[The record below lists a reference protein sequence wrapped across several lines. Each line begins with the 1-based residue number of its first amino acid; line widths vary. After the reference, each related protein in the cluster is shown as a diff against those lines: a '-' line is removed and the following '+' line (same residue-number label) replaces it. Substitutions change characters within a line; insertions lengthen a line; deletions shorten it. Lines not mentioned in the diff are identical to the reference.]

1 MITGKQMYLMG
12 IDPGFSGAI
21 AVLDKD
27 LKIDFVMDMPIIK
40 VGKKRELDEAK
51 LGMIFKMWKAKPITV
66 GLEKSQTM
74 PNQGI
79 VSSGRYM
86 ASYGFLR
93 GLCVGNGIPYHLI
106 QPQSWKKV
114 MMPDMGKEKGASIQ
128 KVSQLY
134 PELSL
139 TRVKDHGIAD
149 AVLIARYLRKN
160 ILDGT
165 AISGKG

>member
-1 MITGKQMYLMG
+1 MYIMG

-21 AVLDKD
+21 AVLDPD
-27 LKIDFVMDMPIIK
+27 LKVDSVMDMPIIK

-51 LGMIFKMWKAKPITV
+51 LADLFKMWQGKSITV

-106 QPQSWKKV
+106 QPQSWKKA

-128 KVSQLY
+128 KVSQLH
-134 PELSL
+134 PELTL

-165 AISGKG
+165 ADTSTG

>member
-1 MITGKQMYLMG
+1 MYIMG

-21 AVLDKD
+21 AVLDPD
-27 LKIDFVMDMPIIK
+27 LRVDSVMDMPIIK
-40 VGKKRELDEAK
+40 VGKKRELDEAR
-51 LGMIFKMWKAKPITV
+51 LADLFKMWQGKSITV

-106 QPQSWKKV
+106 QPQSWKKA

-128 KVSQLY
+128 KVSQLH
-134 PELSL
+134 PELTL

-160 ILDGT
+160 ILNGT
-165 AISGKG
+165 AISGTG

>member
-1 MITGKQMYLMG
+1 MYIMG
-12 IDPGFSGAI
+12 IDPGFSGAL
-21 AVLDKD
+21 AVLDSD
-27 LKIDFVMDMPIIK
+27 LKIEFVMDMPIIK
-40 VGKKRELDEAK
+40 VGKKRELDEAR
-51 LGMIFKMWKAKPITV
+51 LSVIFKMWRSKSINVA
-66 GLEKSQTM
+66 LEKSQTM

-106 QPQSWKKV
+106 QPQTWKKA
-114 MMPDMGKEKGASIQ
+114 MMPDMGKDKGASIQ

-149 AVLIARYLRKN
+149 AILIARYLKLSISN
-160 ILDGT
+160 GTTATSDG
-165 AISGKG
+165 

>member
-1 MITGKQMYLMG
+1 MYIMG
-12 IDPGFSGAI
+12 IAPGFSGAL
-21 AVLDKD
+21 AVLDSD
-27 LKIDFVMDMPIIK
+27 LKIEFVMDMPIIK
-40 VGKKRELDEAK
+40 VGKKRELDEAR
-51 LGMIFKMWKAKPITV
+51 LSVIFKMWRSKSINVA
-66 GLEKSQTM
+66 LEKSQTM

-106 QPQSWKKV
+106 QPQTWKKA

-149 AVLIARYLRKN
+149 AILIARYLKLSISN
-160 ILDGT
+160 GTKSSSDG
-165 AISGKG
+165 

>member
-1 MITGKQMYLMG
+1 MG
-12 IDPGFSGAI
+12 IDPGFSGAL
-21 AVLDKD
+21 AVLDSD
-27 LKIDFVMDMPIIK
+27 LKIEFVMDMPIIK
-40 VGKKRELDEAK
+40 VGKKRELDEAR
-51 LGMIFKMWKAKPITV
+51 LSVIFKMWRSKSINVA
-66 GLEKSQTM
+66 LEKSQTM

-106 QPQSWKKV
+106 QPQTWKKA

-149 AVLIARYLRKN
+149 AILIARYLKLSISN
-160 ILDGT
+160 GTKSSSDG
-165 AISGKG
+165 

>member
-1 MITGKQMYLMG
+1 MHIMG
-12 IDPGFSGAI
+12 IDPGFSGAL
-21 AVLDKD
+21 AVLDSD
-27 LKIDFVMDMPIIK
+27 LKIDFVMDMPILM
-40 VGKKRELDEAK
+40 VVKKRELDEAK
-51 LGMIFKMWKAKPITV
+51 LSDIFSRWRLRPMMV

-86 ASYGFLR
+86 SSYGCLR

-106 QPQSWKKV
+106 QPQSWKKA

-128 KVSQLY
+128 KVTQIY

-149 AVLIARYLRKN
+149 AVLIARYLRLN
-160 ILDGT
+160 ILNGTTISKDG
-165 AISGKG
+165 

>member
-1 MITGKQMYLMG
+1 MYIMG

-21 AVLDKD
+21 AVLDPD
-27 LKIDFVMDMPIIK
+27 LKVDSVMDMPIIK
-40 VGKKRELDEAK
+40 VGKKRELDEAR
-51 LGMIFKMWKAKPITV
+51 LADLFKMWQGKSITV

-106 QPQSWKKV
+106 QPQSWKKA

-128 KVSQLY
+128 KVSQLH
-134 PELSL
+134 PELTL

-165 AISGKG
+165 ADTSTG

>member
-1 MITGKQMYLMG
+1 MHIMG
-12 IDPGFSGAI
+12 IDPGFSGAL
-21 AVLDKD
+21 AVLDD
-27 LKIDFVMDMPIIK
+27 NLKIEFVMDMPVIM

-51 LGMIFKMWKAKPITV
+51 LADIFSRCRHKPMTV

-74 PNQGI
+74 PNQGL

-93 GLCVGNGIPYHLI
+93 GLCVGNVIPYYLI
-106 QPQSWKKV
+106 RPQSWKKA
-114 MMPDMGKEKGASIQ
+114 MMPDMDREKGSSIQ
-128 KVSQLY
+128 KVTQIY

-149 AVLIARYLRKN
+149 AILIARYLILN
-160 ILDGT
+160 ILNGTTISKDG
-165 AISGKG
+165 

>member
-1 MITGKQMYLMG
+1 MYIMG

-21 AVLDKD
+21 AVIDPD
-27 LKIDFVMDMPIIK
+27 LKVDSVMDMPIIK
-40 VGKKRELDEAK
+40 VGKKRELDEAR
-51 LGMIFKMWKAKPITV
+51 LADLFKMWQGKSITV

-106 QPQSWKKV
+106 QPQSWKKA

-128 KVSQLY
+128 KVSQLH
-134 PELSL
+134 PELTL

-160 ILDGT
+160 ILNGT
-165 AISGKG
+165 AISGTG

>member
-1 MITGKQMYLMG
+1 MYIMG
-12 IDPGFSGAI
+12 IDPGFSGAL
-21 AVLDKD
+21 AVLDSD
-27 LKIDFVMDMPIIK
+27 LKIEFVMDMPIIK
-40 VGKKRELDEAK
+40 VGKKRELDEAR
-51 LGMIFKMWKAKPITV
+51 LSVIFKMWRSKSINVA
-66 GLEKSQTM
+66 LEKSQTM

-79 VSSGRYM
+79 VTSGRYM

-106 QPQSWKKV
+106 QPQTWKKA

-149 AVLIARYLRKN
+149 AILIARYLKLSISN
-160 ILDGT
+160 GTKSSSDG
-165 AISGKG
+165 

>member
-1 MITGKQMYLMG
+1 MYIMG
-12 IDPGFSGAI
+12 FDPGFSGAL
-21 AVLDKD
+21 AVLDSD
-27 LKIDFVMDMPIIK
+27 LKIEFVMDMPIIK
-40 VGKKRELDEAK
+40 VGKKRELDEAR
-51 LGMIFKMWKAKPITV
+51 LSVIFKMWRSKSINVA
-66 GLEKSQTM
+66 LEKSQTM

-106 QPQSWKKV
+106 QPQTWKKA

-128 KVSQLY
+128 KVSQLH
-134 PELSL
+134 PELTL

-160 ILDGT
+160 ILNGT
-165 AISGKG
+165 AISGTG

>member
-1 MITGKQMYLMG
+1 MYIMG
-12 IDPGFSGAI
+12 IDPGFSGAL
-21 AVLDKD
+21 AVLDSD
-27 LKIDFVMDMPIIK
+27 LKIEFVMDMPIIK
-40 VGKKRELDEAK
+40 VGKKRELDEAR
-51 LGMIFKMWKAKPITV
+51 LSVIFKMWRSKSINVA
-66 GLEKSQTM
+66 LEKSQTM

-106 QPQSWKKV
+106 QPQTWKKA

-139 TRVKDHGIAD
+139 TRVKEHGIAD
-149 AVLIARYLRKN
+149 AILIARYLKLSISN
-160 ILDGT
+160 GTKSSSDG
-165 AISGKG
+165 

>member
-1 MITGKQMYLMG
+1 MG
-12 IDPGFSGAI
+12 IDPGFSGAL
-21 AVLDKD
+21 AVLDSD
-27 LKIDFVMDMPIIK
+27 LKIEFVMDMPIIK
-40 VGKKRELDEAK
+40 VGKKRELDEAR
-51 LGMIFKMWKAKPITV
+51 LSVIFKMWRSKSINVA
-66 GLEKSQTM
+66 LEKSQTM

-106 QPQSWKKV
+106 QPQTWKKA
-114 MMPDMGKEKGASIQ
+114 MMPDMGKEKGGSIQ

-165 AISGKG
+165 TTPGEG

>member
-1 MITGKQMYLMG
+1 MYIMG
-12 IDPGFSGAI
+12 IDPGFSGAL
-21 AVLDKD
+21 AVLDSE
-27 LKIDFVMDMPIIK
+27 LKIEFTMDMPILK
-40 VGKKRELDEAK
+40 VGKKRELDEAR
-51 LGMIFKMWKAKPITV
+51 LSVIFKMWRSRSINVA
-66 GLEKSQTM
+66 LEKSQTM

-86 ASYGFLR
+86 ASYGFLH

-106 QPQSWKKV
+106 QPQTWKKA
-114 MMPDMGKEKGASIQ
+114 MMPDMGKDKGASIQ

-149 AVLIARYLRKN
+149 AILIARYLKLSISN
-160 ILDGT
+160 GTTATSDG
-165 AISGKG
+165 

>member
-1 MITGKQMYLMG
+1 MYIMG
-12 IDPGFSGAI
+12 IDPGFSGAL
-21 AVLDKD
+21 AVLDSD
-27 LKIDFVMDMPIIK
+27 LKIEFVMDMPIIK
-40 VGKKRELDEAK
+40 VGKKRELDEAR
-51 LGMIFKMWKAKPITV
+51 LSVIFKMWRSKSINGA
-66 GLEKSQTM
+66 LEKSQTM

-106 QPQSWKKV
+106 QPQTWKKA

-149 AVLIARYLRKN
+149 AILIARYLKLSISN
-160 ILDGT
+160 GTKSSSDG
-165 AISGKG
+165 